1 MLRQSLKKLRAERL
15 AEYNRICKDLFY
27 KLSERYRKRTN
38 KSFRQEVSR
47 KLIHLSSLWIPAFI
61 YFVPQNI
68 SITFF
73 AFILSGDAL
82 LEYGNYKRWR
92 WARRTFGVLFYRTL
106 RSKELVHDHFEATGS
121 LYVLSAAILCPLM
134 FSQTVATIALTI
146 MLTSDTCAAL
156 FGKAFGTR
164 KLYKKKSLEGTSA
177 FFLCTLL
184 VLMLYTP
191 IYPVT
196 YASIIAAFLATLCEM
211 FEDKLEIDDN
221 LSVPL
226 EIGIILTLLN

>member
-226 EIGIILTLLN
+226 VIGIILTLLS

>member
-226 EIGIILTLLN
+226 VIGIILTLLN

>member
-1 MLRQSLKKLRAERL
+1 MLSRIVKKIKKVT
-15 AEYNRICKDLFY
+15 NRKYYSMDWLN
-27 KLSERYRKRTN
+27 KVVERYRNRTN

-73 AFILSGDAL
+73 AFVLAGDAI

-92 WARRTFGVLFYRTL
+92 WARRTFGALFYRTL
-106 RSKELVHDHFEATGS
+106 RSKELVHDHFQATGS

-134 FSQTVATIALTI
+134 FSQTVAAIALTV
-146 MLTSDTCAAL
+146 MLTSDACAAL

-164 KLYKKKSLEGTSA
+164 KLYKKKSLEGTVA

-196 YASIIAAFLATLCEM
+196 YASIIAALLATFAEM
-211 FEDKLEIDDN
+211 YEDKLEIDDN

-226 EIGIILTLLN
+226 IIGIVLTLLN

>member
-1 MLRQSLKKLRAERL
+1 M
-15 AEYNRICKDLFY
+15 
-27 KLSERYRKRTN
+27 
-38 KSFRQEVSR
+38 
-47 KLIHLSSLWIPAFI
+47 
-61 YFVPQNI
+61 
-68 SITFF
+68 
-73 AFILSGDAL
+73 
-82 LEYGNYKRWR
+82 
-92 WARRTFGVLFYRTL
+92 
-106 RSKELVHDHFEATGS
+106 HDHFEATGS

-164 KLYKKKSLEGTSA
+164 NLYKKKSLEGTSA

-226 EIGIILTLLN
+226 VIGIILTLLN

>member
-47 KLIHLSSLWIPAFI
+47 KLILLSSLWIPAFI

-164 KLYKKKSLEGTSA
+164 NLYKKKSLEGTSA

-226 EIGIILTLLN
+226 VIGIILTLLN

>member
-134 FSQTVATIALTI
+134 FSQTIATIALTI

-164 KLYKKKSLEGTSA
+164 NLYKKKSLEGTSA

-226 EIGIILTLLN
+226 VIGIILTLLN

>member
-134 FSQTVATIALTI
+134 FSQTIATIALTI

-226 EIGIILTLLN
+226 VIGIILTLLS

>member
-164 KLYKKKSLEGTSA
+164 NLYKKKSLEGTSA

-196 YASIIAAFLATLCEM
+196 YA
-211 FEDKLEIDDN
+211 
-221 LSVPL
+221 
-226 EIGIILTLLN
+226 

>member
-15 AEYNRICKDLFY
+15 AEYNRICKDFFY

-134 FSQTVATIALTI
+134 FSQTIATIALTI

-226 EIGIILTLLN
+226 VIGIILTLLS